1 MKQPIFILGPH
12 KSGTTLLR
20 NLLDGTPGLFVVPHE
35 MHFFQ
40 YANDWVDYR
49 LRMSRPPRLSFED
62 TKKAY
67 YKSMERTN
75 RPETEMGGSDIARQ
89 IDLERFQQKLSE
101 PVNSFSQLISL
112 YVAASYE
119 ALMGSEMPTGSRVV
133 EKSVE
138 HAEFAVQLK
147 SLFPD
152 AKFIHILRNPY
163 SNLVSLRR
171 YLSRNRKK
179 FPFLGPALSSLEN
192 SYYHMYHNSDVLRE
206 SYLVVKYEDLL
217 TSTEE
222 KMREIASFLN
232 LEFHPAMLVPTTLG
246 RDWKGNSSRGLQFSG
261 VSTKNLEIW
270 KEEISHLEVFY
281 VNQLFGYIMAKF
293 EYERLDMD
301 RPFKWPVSKERPKS
315 YILNR
320 LLKYYQ

>member
-1 MKQPIFILGPH
+1 
-12 KSGTTLLR
+12 
-20 NLLDGTPGLFVVPHE
+20 

-40 YANDWVDYR
+40 YANEWVDYR
-49 LRMSRPPRLSFED
+49 LRTARPPRLSFEE
-62 TKKAY
+62 TKNAY

-75 RPETEMGGSDIARQ
+75 RPETEMGGSDIAGR
-89 IDLERFQQKLSE
+89 IDLVRFQQKLSE
-101 PVNSFSQLISL
+101 PVDTFSELIAL
-112 YVAASYE
+112 YVAASHE
-119 ALMGSEMPTGSRVV
+119 ALIGSEMPAESRVV

-147 SLFPD
+147 DFFPD

-171 YLSRNRKK
+171 YLSRNRKT

-192 SYYHMYHNSDVLRE
+192 SYYHMHHNGDVLRD

-222 KMREIASFLN
+222 KMKEIASFLD
-232 LEFHPAMLVPTTLG
+232 LEFHPAMLVPTSLG
-246 RDWKGNSSRGLQFSG
+246 EDWKGNSSRGLQFSG
-261 VSTKNLEIW
+261 VSTKNLDIW
-270 KEEISHLEVFY
+270 KDEISHLEVFY
-281 VNQLFGYIMAKF
+281 VNRMFGYIMDKF
-293 EYERLDMD
+293 GYELLDMD
-301 RPFKWPVSKERPKS
+301 RPFRWPVSKERPKS
-315 YILNR
+315 YLLNR